1 MTHRQAVAR
10 PLAGRLAWSPLHRR
24 LRNDPTAS
32 ARVAQSPTH
41 RDLEPHVRGQRS
53 CRRGA
58 RAAPSAAARASTS
71 WTRGP
76 LDRARAGLADRGAG
90 ACAGRA
96 GPARHLGHARR
107 RGSDTGARPAR
118 RGMSSTATRRWIDT
132 CPRGLS
138 ARIAGRRALRWEVQ
152 AKQPRRERK
161 PAEESPD
168 IAGRGGRDTDPGK
181 PAGKCHR
188 NTPPMVRLHV
198 GLAQARVKWCGK
210 SAPAPW

>member
-10 PLAGRLAWSPLHRR
+10 PLAGRLASSPLHRR

-41 RDLEPHVRGQRS
+41 LDLEPHVRGQRS
-53 CRRGA
+53 CRRCA

-96 GPARHLGHARR
+96 GPRTSSSPRPRAKTRVRYRRPPGPAWDELDRDAAMDRHLPTRAQRSNRR
-107 RGSDTGARPAR
+107 PTGATLGSASQAAAAGEKAR
-118 RGMSSTATRRWIDT
+118 RGKS
-132 CPRGLS
+132 GH
-138 ARIAGRRALRWEVQ
+138 RRAGWSGHRPGET
-152 AKQPRRERK
+152 
-161 PAEESPD
+161 
-168 IAGRGGRDTDPGK
+168 RGKVPQKHTADGEASRGSRTGK
-181 PAGKCHR
+181 GE
-188 NTPPMVRLHV
+188 MVR
-198 GLAQARVKWCGK
+198 
-210 SAPAPW
+210 

>member
-118 RGMSSTATRRWIDT
+118 RGMSSDRDAAMDRHLPTRAQRSNRRPTGATLGSASQAAAAGEKARR
-132 CPRGLS
+132 GKS
-138 ARIAGRRALRWEVQ
+138 GHRRAGWSGHRPGET
-152 AKQPRRERK
+152 
-161 PAEESPD
+161 
-168 IAGRGGRDTDPGK
+168 RGKVPQKHTADGEASRGSRTGK
-181 PAGKCHR
+181 GE
-188 NTPPMVRLHV
+188 MVR
-198 GLAQARVKWCGK
+198 
-210 SAPAPW
+210 